1 MKILGI
7 DKNGKLSDYSD
18 LTNVTRKNG
27 DFNSSAKYEIN
38 RLLNKHRD
46 GGAVVL
52 TYRDDVSVFD
62 RENQIRKMGA

>member
-7 DKNGKLSDYSD
+7 DKNGKLSEYAEFA
-18 LTNVTRKNG
+18 NVTRKNG
-27 DFNSSAKYEIN
+27 DFNSFINYEIN

-62 RENQIRKMGA
+62 RENQT